1 MIRALEQNRGEELS
15 EREQPSTEYIAML
28 FEEIEQDELQAHSLM
43 KSPVT
48 SKKETLGQQLQ
59 SSLDQS
65 GRVRITRQRPK
76 GKLPTNTE
84 ELRAKLRLEAHAWL
98 MVASKMRNKVYLRN
112 LEQRH
117 FDQYVDF
124 LLAGVVLTFVQIKG
138 AKEDS
143 RRSSVLTEG
152 G

>member
-1 MIRALEQNRGEELS
+1 
-15 EREQPSTEYIAML
+15 
-28 FEEIEQDELQAHSLM
+28 
-43 KSPVT
+43 
-48 SKKETLGQQLQ
+48 
-59 SSLDQS
+59 
-65 GRVRITRQRPK
+65 
-76 GKLPTNTE
+76 
-84 ELRAKLRLEAHAWL
+84 LRAKLRLEAHAWL